1 MKLEHAG
8 FNPEHAVLA
17 SSDDG
22 VERTAIMQKSL
33 DALDAKGDSF
43 QRIVY
48 VGDAEWDVQA
58 TRELGWHFIGV
69 GPRLKDKCKYWVE
82 ELSQRE
88 VFMEM
93 LHAR

>member
-22 VERTAIMQKSL
+22 EERTVIMQKCL
-33 DALDAKGDSF
+33 DALGNSF

-58 TRELGWHFIGV
+58 TRDLGWHFIGV
-69 GPRLKDKCKYWVE
+69 GPQLMGRCANWVE
-82 ELSQRE
+82 DFSNRQA
-88 VFMEM
+88 FMEM